1 MRCIIYSH
9 QWLRTT
15 LAFVVKGVFLYTYT
29 SVGLS
34 TLLVSTGRAMRRPL
48 HCGTSDRTGST
59 FFVYTQKDYKHSHTD
74 ARWLQI
80 ISIMGISNKKTLEAL
95 CNYQG
100 YDVVIRKM
108 ISKEI
113 DRQYSFMKWNIA
125 VQTFLIGAITQL
137 KNDKILWVIIVLGLL
152 ASISSFFTYWASEA
166 KIKRILYFWDGY
178 RKYKGL
184 SYFVFPP
191 VWSNPTEDV
200 ILDDEISQTFGDF
213 KLGWSRKI
221 SLKFILP
228 KFSPFIFL
236 IAWGMLLYISL
247 FK

>member
-1 MRCIIYSH
+1 
-9 QWLRTT
+9 
-15 LAFVVKGVFLYTYT
+15 
-29 SVGLS
+29 
-34 TLLVSTGRAMRRPL
+34 MRRPTNR
-48 HCGTSDRTGST
+48 GTSDRLAPR
-59 FFVYTQKDYKHSHTD
+59 FFLYIRKKNINIAIRMSDGCKLFQLWAS
-74 ARWLQI
+74 LI
-80 ISIMGISNKKTLEAL
+80 KKTLEAL

-100 YDVVIRKM
+100 YDVVIREM

-113 DRQYSFMKWNIA
+113 NRQYSFMKWNIA

-137 KNDKILWVIIVLGLL
+137 KNDKIIWVIIILGLL
-152 ASISSFFTYWASEA
+152 ASISSFFTYWASEV

-200 ILDDEISQTFGDF
+200 ILDDEIRQTFGDF

>member
-1 MRCIIYSH
+1 MVFALSSLIISYLQILSSKLIKSNHCCFSIYSFH
-9 QWLRTT
+9 
-15 LAFVVKGVFLYTYT
+15 V
-29 SVGLS
+29 
-34 TLLVSTGRAMRRPL
+34 
-48 HCGTSDRTGST
+48 
-59 FFVYTQKDYKHSHTD
+59 FFVYTQKEYKHSHTD
-74 ARWLQI
+74 VRWLQI

-100 YDVVIRKM
+100 YDVVIREM

-113 DRQYSFMKWNIA
+113 NRQYSFMKWNIA

-137 KNDKILWVIIVLGLL
+137 KNDKIIWVIIILGLL
-152 ASISSFFTYWASEA
+152 ASISSFFTYWASEV

-200 ILDDEISQTFGDF
+200 ILDDEIRQTFGDF